1 MRLGRKPRQ
10 VNCPICGGPLIR
22 ANGKSLCELCRIE
35 IKGSSVKPL
44 SDRTGYDSLET
55 HPNG

>member
-10 VNCPICGGPLIR
+10 VKCPICGGPLTR
-22 ANGKSLCELCRIE
+22 RNGRNLCELCWIE

-44 SDRTGYDSLET
+44 SDKTGYDSLENRQT
-55 HPNG
+55 R